1 MGAQGAGLG
10 RRGSHVVS
18 GAGRDAAL
26 DASMSPLARIAASVS
41 SCRSRQQAHAEFYL
55 FHGAHRQRAVEP

>member
-1 MGAQGAGLG
+1 
-10 RRGSHVVS
+10 
-18 GAGRDAAL
+18 
-26 DASMSPLARIAASVS
+26 MSPLARIAASVS